1 MKTDSHI
8 RTQCFSL
15 TRKDDGSVKIW
26 NRDEE
31 EITLIKAEAAK
42 EAAFF
47 RAMELEVSKNNSLL
61 AELQAEIKHDE
72 DSIGR
77 RSNRIEQ
84 QHNFNW
90 RGR

>member
-31 EITLIKAEAAK
+31 EIKIIK
-42 EAAFF
+42 
-47 RAMELEVSKNNSLL
+47 
-61 AELQAEIKHDE
+61 EILKPE
-72 DSIGR
+72 ENIVY
-77 RSNRIEQ
+77 
-84 QHNFNW
+84 
-90 RGR
+90 